1 MWLIHAGFMSYETG
15 IARKKNALATAM
27 KNILTIAVVTPTF
40 YYFGWWIYNC
50 NQPGLPIGPNS
61 SDFTAAACQGGIP
74 WSDAFGPN
82 LTNNINLVFFL
93 AFLLFSWTTA
103 SIMSGAIIERARL
116 TAYLILACLLG
127 SVVWILD
134 AAWGWSAGGWLTLRF
149 GFHDSIASGVV
160 HGVAGAFTLGVLFQL
175 GPRIGKYTREGLA
188 RQFKPHNLHMTLLG
202 LMLIFTGFYA
212 FYAACLVIAS
222 TAFPGW
228 ANIYLSPTTLGS
240 IAMIITMGFAGGFTG
255 GYFASRGDPFW
266 TVSGGLAG
274 VISVSAG
281 ADVYAPTLGYL
292 ISMASAA
299 MAVYVGTWIEKKMRV
314 DDAVGAVAVHGFMG
328 FLGMF
333 WVGVFA
339 AGYPTGVNNV
349 DSSLG
354 GQLIGMATFLPLG
367 FLTGYCAAWVMKK
380 LNILRVPPEV
390 ELMGLDVAEYEPNL
404 YLPEVAVA
412 AEQLV
417 EPDGTPVD
425 AALVLTHGER
435 RGGDLDAVANRQRAR
450 LHRSQ
455 GGLQRGRHRR
465 LRPPGQLPGL
475 RGLRDVH
482 AGVDVWRGR
491 EQRRDALHDRDLARH
506 RRDGG
511 GARRL
516 GHVREPQADSRGCR
530 IHTSRDTGHR
540 AAAAARRSGRR
551 TMINNGSSR
560 RQIEFP
566 PLQTHKKSFEMAV
579 LAISILCAI
588 VVLVIVL
595 FTNIGNEFRPT
606 V

>member
-1 MWLIHAGFMSYETG
+1 MIGSLIAQVESLEDAASSAGQLQDSLIIGEQYYFFTVVLMWLIHCGFMSYETG
-15 IARKKNALATAM
+15 VARRKNALATAM

-74 WSDAFGPN
+74 WSDTFGPN

-116 TAYLILACLLG
+116 SAYLVLASILG

-134 AAWGWSAGGWLTLRF
+134 AAWGWSAGGWMTLRF

-160 HGVAGAFTLGVLFQL
+160 HGVAGAFALGVLFNL

-188 RQFKPHNLHMTLLG
+188 RQFRPHNLHMTLLG

-212 FYAACLVIAS
+212 FYAACLVISS

-228 ANIYLSPTTLGS
+228 ANIYLSPTTLGT
-240 IAMIITMGFAGGFTG
+240 IAMIITFGFAGGFTG

-292 ISMASAA
+292 IAMASAA
-299 MAVYVGTWIEKKMRV
+299 MVVYAGTWIEKSMRV
-314 DDAVGAVAVHGFMG
+314 DDAVGAVAVHGVAG
-328 FLGMF
+328 FLGLL

-349 DSSLG
+349 DSSIG
-354 GQLIGMATFLPLG
+354 GQLIGIATFLPLG
-367 FLTGYCAAWVMKK
+367 FLSGWFASWVMKK
-380 LNILRVPPEV
+380 LNLLRVPPEV

-404 YLPEVAVA
+404 YLPEVAA
-412 AEQLV
+412 AEEQIV
-417 EPDGTPVD
+417 EPDGTSVT
-425 AALVLTHGER
+425 AVTVLTT
-435 RGGDLDAVANRQRAR
+435 AR
-450 LHRSQ
+450 
-455 GGLQRGRHRR
+455 
-465 LRPPGQLPGL
+465 
-475 RGLRDVH
+475 DEV
-482 AGVDVWRGR
+482 
-491 EQRRDALHDRDLARH
+491 
-506 RRDGG
+506 
-511 GARRL
+511 
-516 GHVREPQADSRGCR
+516 
-530 IHTSRDTGHR
+530 
-540 AAAAARRSGRR
+540 
-551 TMINNGSSR
+551 
-560 RQIEFP
+560 
-566 PLQTHKKSFEMAV
+566 KS
-579 LAISILCAI
+579 
-588 VVLVIVL
+588 
-595 FTNIGNEFRPT
+595 
-606 V
+606 

>member
-1 MWLIHAGFMSYETG
+1 MIGSLIAQVESLRDAASAAGQTQDSLILGEQYYFFTVVLMWLIHCGFMSYETG
-15 IARKKNALATAM
+15 VARKKNAMATAM

-61 SDFTAAACQGGIP
+61 TDFTAAACQGGIP
-74 WSDAFGPN
+74 WSDVFGPN

-116 TAYLILACLLG
+116 SAYLLLACMLG

-160 HGVAGAFTLGVLFQL
+160 HGVAGAFTLGVLFNL
-175 GPRIGKYTREGLA
+175 GPRIGKYTREGLT
-188 RQFKPHNLHMTLLG
+188 RQFRPHNLHMTLLG

-212 FYAACLVIAS
+212 FYAACLVISS

-228 ANIYLSPTTLGS
+228 ANIYLSPTTLGT
-240 IAMIITMGFAGGFTG
+240 IAMIITFGFAGGFTG

-292 ISMASAA
+292 IAMASAA
-299 MAVYVGTWIEKKMRV
+299 MVVYAGNWIEKKMRV
-314 DDAVGAVAVHGFMG
+314 DDAVGAVAVHGVAG
-328 FLGMF
+328 FLGML

-349 DSSLG
+349 DSSIG

-367 FLTGYCAAWVMKK
+367 FLTGYLMSFVMKK

-412 AEQLV
+412 SEQLV
-417 EPDGTPVD
+417 EPDGTPVE
-425 AALVLTHGER
+425 A
-435 RGGDLDAVANRQRAR
+435 
-450 LHRSQ
+450 
-455 GGLQRGRHRR
+455 
-465 LRPPGQLPGL
+465 
-475 RGLRDVH
+475 
-482 AGVDVWRGR
+482 
-491 EQRRDALHDRDLARH
+491 
-506 RRDGG
+506 
-511 GARRL
+511 
-516 GHVREPQADSRGCR
+516 
-530 IHTSRDTGHR
+530 
-540 AAAAARRSGRR
+540 
-551 TMINNGSSR
+551 
-560 RQIEFP
+560 
-566 PLQTHKKSFEMAV
+566 
-579 LAISILCAI
+579 AI
-588 VVLVIVL
+588 VLRNARDEVKA
-595 FTNIGNEFRPT
+595 
-606 V
+606 